1 MYALM
6 TMIAILRQ
14 NAKME
19 HAFVKETPLE
29 TGKTAEVRLITNMDL
44 IEGHIY
50 ESHMPERDMYTVLCV
65 YHFR

>member
-6 TMIAILRQ
+6 TVIAILWQ
-14 NAKME
+14 NAKIE

-50 ESHMPERDMYTVLCV
+50 ESHMP
-65 YHFR
+65 